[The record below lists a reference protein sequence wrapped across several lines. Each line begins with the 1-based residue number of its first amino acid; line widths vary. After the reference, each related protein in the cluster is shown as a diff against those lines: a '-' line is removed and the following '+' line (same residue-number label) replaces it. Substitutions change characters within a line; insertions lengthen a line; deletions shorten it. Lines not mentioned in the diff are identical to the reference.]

1 MQLELVRR
9 LNRGEMPDRLYRIA
23 NTEEELIKIIET
35 LKRSRIIPKD
45 LPARGRFS
53 FAKTRRNRWIFACGT
68 RQTVYD
74 DVPTGVRD
82 FRVGRQSLINF
93 VRGRR
98 FGVCT
103 CYAPVM
109 DPIDVKKQIEKE
121 REHER
126 VFGKEKPV
134 RYERK
139 KEPERTQKATTVPK
153 EVLERRQL
161 WRENFRREYLLK
173 DSGRQKPNASSQRP
187 CGPESSRRP

>member
-9 LNRGEMPDRLYRIA
+9 LNRGELPERCYRIA

-53 FAKTRRNRWIFACGT
+53 FAKTRRDRWIFACGT

-82 FRVGRQSLINF
+82 FRVGRQSLIDF

-126 VFGKEKPV
+126 IFGKEKPV

-139 KEPERTQKATTVPK
+139 NENESENTLRYFGLSHEKNEQI
-153 EVLERRQL
+153 RRL
-161 WRENFRREYLLK
+161 WRELREK
-173 DSGRQKPNASSQRP
+173 DKAEAAAKAAKANKPNAL
-187 CGPESSRRP
+187 

>member
-82 FRVGRQSLINF
+82 FRVGRQSLIDF

-139 KEPERTQKATTVPK
+139 EGAEDTLRYFGLSHEKNEQI
-153 EVLERRQL
+153 RRL
-161 WRENFRREYLLK
+161 WRELREK
-173 DSGRQKPNASSQRP
+173 DKAKAAAKAAKANKPNAL
-187 CGPESSRRP
+187 